1 MKTRFKIQLVAIV
14 AAMFIGLSAM
24 AQTYTTFGIGTDY
37 PVGTLHIHSGDVYS
51 NQVLPVVGPPP
62 GITPNN
68 PNGMLNLNQLN
79 SGGEFEYDYVTI
91 FHITNDN
98 TGEDEDN
105 GFSII
110 QSNRDIIMRQFEDH
124 GYFRIDN
131 NVGSLTLTPT
141 GNIGIGDTAANYRL
155 NVAGNTQITGN
166 LHIGTNLTMG
176 GNASTQNLTV
186 GHTLN
191 SSVASIT
198 SLTVPSYFH
207 VTGTAVFENDVSI
220 GDGFYCDD
228 EGNLKVRKLEVTTLN
243 WPDYVFSEGH
253 PMMTLPETEHY
264 IKRHGHLP
272 DIPSAAEAE
281 QNGVDLGEMN
291 RLLLQKVEEL
301 TLYAIDLQKQIDELK
316 TKINED

>member
-1 MKTRFKIQLVAIV
+1 MKAITKIRIVLIV
-14 AAMFIGLSAM
+14 ATMFIGSSAM

-37 PVGTLHIHSGDVYS
+37 PVGTLHIHSGEVYT
-51 NQVLPVVGPPP
+51 NQVLPIVGPTP
-62 GITPNN
+62 GITPGN
-68 PNGMLNLNQLN
+68 PNGMMNLNQLN
-79 SGGEFEYDYVTI
+79 SGEFTYDYVTL

-110 QSNRDIIMRQFEDH
+110 QANRDIIMRQFEDH

-131 NVGSLTLTPT
+131 TMGSLTLTPT

-155 NVAGNTQITGN
+155 NVDGNARTSGN
-166 LHIGTNLTMG
+166 LHIGGALTMG

-191 SSVASIT
+191 SSVANIT
-198 SLTVPSYFH
+198 SLTVPSYLH
-207 VTGTAVFENDVSI
+207 ITGTAVFDNDVSI

-243 WPDYVFSEGH
+243 WPDYVFIEGH
-253 PMMTLPETEHY
+253 SVMSLPETEQY

-316 TKINED
+316 TKIKED